1 MSIFKAYDIRGV
13 VPAELNE
20 GVTEKIG
27 RAVVKLLS
35 ARTVVVGRD
44 MRASADILF
53 DALTKGITSMGA
65 DVIDIGL
72 CSTPMSYFADARY
85 KADGSV
91 MITASHNPAQYNG
104 FKVCRED
111 AIPLSYETGIGEI
124 ERLCKGTP
132 LSGAGDAGKVIRR
145 DAMGEYIDHVLPFA
159 GEVRPMTIAVDAGNA
174 IAGFVIPRLMSHLP
188 RVKIVPLYFELDGSF
203 PNHEPNPLKEE
214 NMRDLQKKVK
224 ETGAD
229 FGVAFDGDADR
240 AAFVDE
246 KGDLIAA
253 DLLTALLAPAL
264 LKREKGGTVIYD
276 VRSSRVVREEVERA
290 GGRAIMSR
298 VGHSYMKTLLRQEK
312 GVFGGELA
320 GHFYFRDNAYAD
332 SGDITLMLAMKV
344 LSESSKPLSALIAPL
359 RRFHAS
365 GEINF
370 HVEDKD
376 GKIEELA
383 RLYAGGEINRID
395 GIRVDFPD
403 WWFNVRKSNTE
414 PLLRLVL
421 EAGSSE
427 KMVAMR
433 DKLAKEIG
441 GRPEERGH

>member
-1 MSIFKAYDIRGV
+1 MSIFKAYDIRGI

-20 GVTEKIG
+20 GVAEKVG
-27 RAVVKLLS
+27 RSVVKLLN
-35 ARTVVVGRD
+35 ARTLVVGRD
-44 MRASADILF
+44 MRASAEVLF

-65 DVIDIGL
+65 EVIDIGL
-72 CSTPMSYFADARY
+72 CSTPMSYFADARFG
-85 KADGSV
+85 ADGSV
-91 MITASHNPAQYNG
+91 MITASHNPSQYNG
-104 FKVCRED
+104 FKICRED

-124 ERLCKGTP
+124 ERLSAGEGPKPAG
-132 LSGAGDAGKVIRR
+132 GAGRVSRR
-145 DAMGEYIDHVLPFA
+145 DAMGEYLEHVLRFA
-159 GEVRPMTIAVDAGNA
+159 GEVRPMTVAVDAGNA
-174 IAGFVIPRLMSHLP
+174 IAGYVIPKLLAALP
-188 RVKIVPLYFELDGSF
+188 QVKVVPLYFELDGSF

-214 NMRDLQKKVK
+214 NMRDLRKKVK

-240 AAFVDE
+240 AAFVDDRGE
-246 KGDLIAA
+246 LIAA
-253 DLLTALLAPAL
+253 DLLTALLAPVF

-298 VGHSYMKTLLRQEK
+298 VGHSYMKTLLRREK

-332 SGDITLMLAMKV
+332 SGDITLMLVMKV
-344 LSESSKPLSALIAPL
+344 LSESSKPLSALVAPL

-370 HVEDKD
+370 HVDDKD

-383 RLYAGGEINRID
+383 RLHADGEINRID
-395 GIRVDFPD
+395 GIRVDYPD

-421 EAGSSE
+421 EADSRE
-427 KMVAMR
+427 KMERMR
-433 DKLAKEIG
+433 DKLAGEIG